1 MPVIDLD
8 TLSRYTTVPERARRL
23 LEKPEKEMSLRL
35 SVRTGPQDMLITDCY
50 VVYYCTV
57 RGAAKGGIRMS
68 ADVTLEETRKL
79 AELMLWKTALVHIPF
94 GGGKSGIVLDPAAV
108 GPFEK
113 SVVMREYVH
122 IIREDLVAGA
132 YIPAPDMGT
141 GPREMAVIFG
151 ELHIPQAV
159 TGKPPSMGGLP
170 GREEGTGRG
179 VATTCRLAAESLLQ
193 KPLSDV
199 TVALQGFG
207 NVATHAAQFLTE
219 AGARVVAVSGR
230 RGGLYHPP
238 GIDIPQAARTYV
250 RQERSFA
257 GLPGDAITNEELLA
271 LPVDILVPAAAGGAI
286 TPRVAGRLRARLIV
300 EGANDPVTADA
311 DPVIEAAGI
320 ADVPDIL
327 ANAGGVIAS
336 YIEWRNAKSGS
347 FTSKAEV
354 YEFIDQVIERGF
366 WEVKAAAEAKKVT
379 WRTASHLLALTEV
392 VTAMRERAWV

>member
-8 TLSRYTTVPERARRL
+8 MLSRYTDIPERARQL

-35 SVRTGPQDMLITDCY
+35 SVRTGPDDMVITDCY

-68 ADVTLEETRKL
+68 ADVTLEETRRL
-79 AELMLWKTALVHIPF
+79 AELMVWKTALVHIPF
-94 GGGKSGIVLDPAAV
+94 GGGKSGIVLEPTRAGSFA
-108 GPFEK
+108 K
-113 SVVMREYVH
+113 SEVVREYVH
-122 IIREDLVAGA
+122 ILREDLVAGA

-179 VATTCRLAAESLLQ
+179 VFTACRLAAESFLQ

-207 NVATHAAQFLTE
+207 NVATHAAQFLME

-230 RGGLYHPP
+230 RGGLYSSR
-238 GIDIPQAARTYV
+238 GIDVPEAARTYA

-286 TPRVAGRLRARLIV
+286 TRPVAERLRARLIV

-354 YEFIDQVIERGF
+354 YEFIDEVIERSF
-366 WEVKAAAEAKKVT
+366 WEVKTASEANTVP

-392 VTAMRERAWV
+392 VTAMRERAWI